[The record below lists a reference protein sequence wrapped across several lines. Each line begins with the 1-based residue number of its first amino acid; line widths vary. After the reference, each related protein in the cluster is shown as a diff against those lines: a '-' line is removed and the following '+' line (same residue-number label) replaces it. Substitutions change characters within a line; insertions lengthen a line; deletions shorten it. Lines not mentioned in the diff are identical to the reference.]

1 MKNTYKMRKNLL
13 GFINECLLF
22 RTDVTEFKR
31 LGVAIWI
38 NISICGFY
46 TQRFFKTAIAKPM
59 LYEVF
64 IFSDGKIII

>member
-1 MKNTYKMRKNLL
+1 MIKLIL

-38 NISICGFY
+38 NISICIAA
-46 TQRFFKTAIAKPM
+46 AIY
-59 LYEVF
+59 YETL
-64 IFSDGKIII
+64 IS